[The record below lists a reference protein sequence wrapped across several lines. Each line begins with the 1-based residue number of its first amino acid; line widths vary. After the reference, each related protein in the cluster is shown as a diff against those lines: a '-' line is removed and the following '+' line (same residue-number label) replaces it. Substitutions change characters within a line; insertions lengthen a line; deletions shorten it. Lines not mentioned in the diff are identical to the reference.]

1 MRRNAQKRRTQSGG
15 ICIGNVPGAK
25 TTTFG
30 VDTMSAKQKRT
41 RDFLMRKA
49 MEAIFREIPISM
61 WSKLSG
67 DDKAIV
73 CAKVI
78 RALLDPKRVAAIL
91 NGERKRLI

>member
-1 MRRNAQKRRTQSGG
+1 
-15 ICIGNVPGAK
+15 
-25 TTTFG
+25 
-30 VDTMSAKQKRT
+30 
-41 RDFLMRKA
+41 MRKA